1 MNFSSR
7 LERETHLERRHYTRC
22 SDLDEDE
29 NRDRNDFY
37 DDDDYDQDNLL
48 MSKMAGSQEREHP
61 PYEEV
66 AKVGNHH
73 NLLMPIMINITMI
86 IILAGKEQTRTRRTT
101 QAGAPSMR
109 RATMAM
115 RYHHNHQAQKF
126 PKHGK
131 LPCKCPRGVTIN
143 IRIEQ
148 MGTELK

>member
-29 NRDRNDFY
+29 NRDHNDFY

-86 IILAGKEQTRTRRTT
+86 IIPAGKEQTQTRRTT
-101 QAGAPSMR
+101 QAGAPSTR